1 MEGLFV
7 GLNKKI
13 VLLGATAILS
23 LSSVAHAEVSV
34 GHAVGSH
41 GFGAYVSGDTG
52 WHLIGNDKVQWR
64 AVIGGGELDIDN
76 VEIDDVKYEGDIELF
91 GTQVGIDWY
100 PFKSNQFFV
109 SSGAAYFDREYALN
123 SRASK
128 NFTVGD
134 QPVLSSD
141 GVRLD
146 TDIDHSSFAPYV
158 SVGWGNKHK
167 GRRGL
172 SYFAEVGV
180 LFPVDDADVNTRV
193 SGNTSVVSAANIRKH
208 ERDIE
213 DDINGPQLNATIG
226 IGYRF

>member
-1 MEGLFV
+1 M

-13 VLLGATAILS
+13 VLLGASAILS
-23 LSSVAHAEVSV
+23 FSAVSHAEVSV
-34 GHAVGSH
+34 GHAVGTY

-52 WHLIGNDKVQWR
+52 WHFTGKDQIQWR
-64 AVIGGGELDIDN
+64 AVIGGGELEVDK
-76 VEIDDVKYEGDIELF
+76 VEIDDVKYEGDVDLF
-91 GTQVGIDWY
+91 GTQVGLDWF
-100 PFKSNQFFV
+100 PFESNQFFV
-109 SSGAAYFDREYALN
+109 SGGAAYFDREYELN
-123 SRASK
+123 SRANK
-128 NFTVGD
+128 NFTVGN
-134 QPVLSSD
+134 QFVSASD

-180 LFPVDDADVNTRV
+180 LFPLDDADVNTRV
-193 SGNTSVVSAANIRKH
+193 SGNTSVVSAADIRKH
-208 ERDIE
+208 ERDVE